1 MDPRL
6 LEYFRMVARHE
17 HMARA
22 AAELGLADSTLSR
35 AIARLEKH
43 YGGELFDRVGRGLRL
58 NGFGRAL
65 LMRVERAL
73 AELENGERE
82 VRAMRTTVD
91 AFISLGF
98 LPSLGTMHIP
108 DLLTRF
114 ERQKPGVHYR
124 LHQGAGNVLREQLLA
139 GEIDLFFGT
148 HRYPDAAIEWHRL
161 WDEELIALVP
171 PMHRL
176 SRRVKVDLSEVA
188 LEPLLVVK
196 SGTTIRRAVEE
207 LARSAGFTPNIAFE
221 GDEVSTL
228 VGLVGAG
235 FGIALVPESV
245 AHIRGRAI
253 PVKLGT
259 GPLRTIGVA
268 WVRNRYLSPAVD
280 AFRKMCIRRAEP
292 PRDGV
297 VRLPD
302 RRIARR

>member
-1 MDPRL
+1 MDPRQ
-6 LEYFRMVARHE
+6 LEYFRTVAKHE

-22 AAELGLADSTLSR
+22 AAELGIADSTLSR
-35 AIARLEKH
+35 AIARLEKR

-82 VRAMRTTVD
+82 VRSMRSSSD

-108 DLLTRF
+108 DLLTQF

-124 LHQGAGNVLREQLLA
+124 LHQGPGSVLREQMLA

-148 HRYPDAAIEWHRL
+148 HRYPDAAIEWRRL
-161 WDEELIALVP
+161 WDEDLIALVP
-171 PMHRL
+171 PMHHL
-176 SRRVKVDLSEVA
+176 SRRLKVDLSEVA

-207 LARSAGFTPNIAFE
+207 LARAAGFTPNIAFE

-253 PVKLGT
+253 PVKLST
-259 GPLRTIGVA
+259 GPIRTIGVA
-268 WVRNRYLSPAVD
+268 WVGNRYLSPAVD
-280 AFRKMCIRRAEP
+280 AFRKMCIRRATP

-297 VRLPD
+297 IHLA
-302 RRIARR
+302 ARRR

>member
-1 MDPRL
+1 MDPRQ
-6 LEYFRMVARHE
+6 LEYFRTVARYE
-17 HMARA
+17 HLGRA
-22 AAELGLADSTLSR
+22 AADLGMSDSTLSR
-35 AIARLEKH
+35 AIARLEKR
-43 YGGELFDRVGRGLRL
+43 YGGDLFDRVGRGLKL

-82 VRAMRTTVD
+82 VRSMRSSGD
-91 AFISLGF
+91 AFVALGF

-114 ERQKPGVHYR
+114 ERQKPGVHFR
-124 LHQGAGNVLREQLLA
+124 LHQGPGNVLRDQMLA

-176 SRRVKVDLSEVA
+176 ARRVKVDLSEVA

-196 SGTTIRRAVEE
+196 SGTTIRSAVEE
-207 LARSAGFTPNIAFE
+207 LARQAGFTPNIVFE

-235 FGIALVPESV
+235 FGVALVPESV

-253 PVKLGT
+253 PVKLRT
-259 GPLRTIGVA
+259 GPLRTIGIA
-268 WVRNRYLSPAVD
+268 WVRNRYLSPAVE
-280 AFRKMCIRRAEP
+280 AFRKMVVRRAEP
-292 PRDGV
+292 PRDGIT
-297 VRLPD
+297 RLPE
-302 RRIARR
+302 RRVRTR